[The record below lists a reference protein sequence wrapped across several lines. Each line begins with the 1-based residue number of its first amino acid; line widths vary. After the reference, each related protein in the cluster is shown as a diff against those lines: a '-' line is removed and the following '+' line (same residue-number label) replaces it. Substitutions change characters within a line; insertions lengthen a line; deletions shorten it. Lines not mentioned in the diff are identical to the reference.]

1 AGTTLIILLIVN
13 MSHVQL
19 LCNNENCKKCYI
31 NKDKDQDEQDF
42 KAWDEKSFNLSQFVE
57 DFRLSSF
64 SVWDERHEAEEQ
76 ISQIHRPDTEDD
88 GEEEHQDEQEVVQ
101 ELLKLISKEEW
112 KKRLIANTEDVP
124 NHYKIG
130 KQLGK
135 GGYGSVYEAERRS
148 DGLQVALK
156 YVQKTNNMK
165 FLRVPGHRKAL
176 PAEVAIMMIMQK
188 KFIIPEILQLPECWS
203 DREFSDELCLLMRYS
218 LQFKDK
224 KRIKVKNMHKHD
236 WFQMLSRPTAVR
248 PADEM
253 KSSSSNSSVRDYELI
268 ILPSVHYRTSTRHQH
283 LRRPPFIIC
292 DGILDMG
299 SACCTAQKVPF
310 PEAPTFSRQQRL
322 LQKSNRLVPR
332 VLLHSNSD
340 NDLIVNAVS
349 TQQLASRCFLPQ
361 LMQSDPNRRVKMMGH
376 SNRSIQS
383 SYSLSAICLGED
395 QSSKKK
401 SDCVTEQKTV
411 ILHKQENEGFGFVL
425 RGVK

>member
-1 AGTTLIILLIVN
+1 MGQRSSRCKEVESEESLRRSEPPQTPI
-13 MSHVQL
+13 
-19 LCNNENCKKCYI
+19 ENVIESEDSASDESSLSEVKSSSGSLVK
-31 NKDKDQDEQDF
+31 DEQKDPTED
-42 KAWDEKSFNLSQFVE
+42 DEKCEIRVSAE
-57 DFRLSSF
+57 SF
-64 SVWDERHEAEEQ
+64 SLEDERHEAEEQ

-188 KFIIPEILQLPECWS
+188 KFIIPEILQLPEWFEEPDRYILILERPECCKRGVFHRDIKLENLLVNPKTLKVKLIDFGCSVRLKRGYVKKITGTEPYLPPEVFISNRYRGKPATVWS
-203 DREFSDELCLLMRYS
+203 LGMLLFRLLHGRFPFAFELHNI

-236 WFQMLSRPTAVR
+236 WFQMLS
-248 PADEM
+248 
-253 KSSSSNSSVRDYELI
+253 
-268 ILPSVHYRTSTRHQH
+268 
-283 LRRPPFIIC
+283 
-292 DGILDMG
+292 
-299 SACCTAQKVPF
+299 
-310 PEAPTFSRQQRL
+310 
-322 LQKSNRLVPR
+322 
-332 VLLHSNSD
+332 
-340 NDLIVNAVS
+340 
-349 TQQLASRCFLPQ
+349 
-361 LMQSDPNRRVKMMGH
+361 
-376 SNRSIQS
+376 
-383 SYSLSAICLGED
+383 
-395 QSSKKK
+395 
-401 SDCVTEQKTV
+401 
-411 ILHKQENEGFGFVL
+411 
-425 RGVK
+425 